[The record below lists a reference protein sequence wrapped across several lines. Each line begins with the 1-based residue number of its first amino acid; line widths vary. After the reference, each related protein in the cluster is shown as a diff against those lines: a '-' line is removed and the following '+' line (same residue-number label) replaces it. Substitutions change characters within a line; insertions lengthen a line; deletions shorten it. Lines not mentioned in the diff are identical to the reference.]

1 MTGKSGRKG
10 IKLLVIEDEAPL
22 RELLREELC
31 RSGYKVETA
40 ADGIE
45 GLAKYRVELFNVVLL
60 DIRMPGMDGV
70 EVLERM
76 RYESALPEVI
86 VFTGHGTIETAV
98 ECIRQGAYDYLTKPV
113 KLDELELVIDKA
125 AEKNRLRLE
134 NINLKLEVSKFE
146 NHQIVGKSPAILKV
160 LDIVTRWGRVDEH
173 VLITG
178 ESGAGKEL
186 VARAVHD
193 ASSRVNKPF
202 VTVNCGRLNVH
213 TAESELFG
221 HMQGAF
227 TGAVKGR
234 AGLFELA
241 DTGTLFMDEVSE
253 MPLDVQVKLLRVLET
268 STFRRL
274 GGNRDISVDVRFV
287 FASNKNLMECVN
299 RGEFREDLYHRINLL
314 LVTIPPLRERKEDVI
329 PLTWFFLKSSHASH
343 LGAWE
348 LSEEAAASLCAYDW
362 PGNVR
367 ELRNTIRRACIL
379 APESVITAD
388 LFPFSSP
395 RPPLSPLPMAVQP
408 TATPPTAATATS
420 AEPLWVVEKAH
431 IQLVL
436 ELVEGNKSKA
446 ARILEIDRKTL
457 YTKLERYGLS

>member
-1 MTGKSGRKG
+1 MTGNSGGKG
-10 IKLLVIEDEAPL
+10 IKLLVVEDERPL
-22 RELLREELC
+22 RELLREELS

-45 GLAKYRVELFNVVLL
+45 GLAKYGVELFNVVLL

-70 EVLERM
+70 EVLSRM
-76 RYESALPEVI
+76 RYESTLPEVI

-113 KLDELELVIDKA
+113 KLDELELVIHKA

-146 NHQIVGKSPAILKV
+146 NHQLVGKSSAILKV
-160 LDIVTRWGRVDEH
+160 LDIVARWGRVDEH

-193 ASSRVNKPF
+193 ASPRLHKPF

-227 TGAVKGR
+227 TGAMKGR

-299 RGEFREDLYHRINLL
+299 RGEFREDLYHRVNLL
-314 LVTIPPLRERKEDVI
+314 LVDIPPLRERKEDVI
-329 PLTWFFLKSSHASH
+329 PLTWFFLKTFNSAHSN
-343 LGAWE
+343 AWE
-348 LSEEAAASLCAYDW
+348 ISDDAVASLCAYDW

-388 LFPFSSP
+388 LFPFASP
-395 RPPLSPLPMAVQP
+395 RPAPTPIPMNVTPVAP
-408 TATPPTAATATS
+408 AMATPS
-420 AEPLWVVEKAH
+420 AQPLWVMEKAH
-431 IQLVL
+431 IQQVL

>member
-1 MTGKSGRKG
+1 MMVNSGRKG
-10 IKLLVIEDEAPL
+10 IKLLVVEDETPL
-22 RELLREELC
+22 RELLREELS

-45 GLAKYRVELFNVVLL
+45 GLAKYRIELFNVVLL

-76 RYESALPEVI
+76 RYESSLPEVI

-134 NINLKLEVSKFE
+134 NINLRLEVSKFE

-160 LDIVTRWGRVDEH
+160 LDIVARWGRVDEH

-178 ESGAGKEL
+178 ESGSGKEL

-193 ASSRVNKPF
+193 ASPRVNKPF

-241 DTGTLFMDEVSE
+241 DTGTLFMDEISE

-287 FASNKNLMECVN
+287 FASNKNLMDCVN

-314 LVTIPPLRERKEDVI
+314 LVTIPPLRERKEDVM
-329 PLTWFFLKSSHASH
+329 PLTWFFLKSSHGSH
-343 LGAWE
+343 LGSWE
-348 LSEEAAASLCAYDW
+348 IAEEAAASLCAYDW

-379 APESVITAD
+379 APESVITSD
-388 LFPFSSP
+388 LFPF
-395 RPPLSPLPMAVQP
+395 
-408 TATPPTAATATS
+408 ATPKPALPTLPSVVASGSTTPSTPS
-420 AEPLWVVEKAH
+420 AEPLWVIEKAH
-431 IQLVL
+431 IQQVL

>member
-1 MTGKSGRKG
+1 MMGSVGRKG
-10 IKLLVIEDEAPL
+10 IKVLVVEDERPL
-22 RELLREELC
+22 RDLIREELT

-45 GLAKYRVELFNVVLL
+45 GLAKFGVELFNVVLL

-76 RYESALPEVI
+76 RYESTLPEI
-86 VFTGHGTIETAV
+86 IIFTGHGTIETAV

-113 KLDELELVIDKA
+113 KLDELEMVIDKA

-146 NHQIVGKSPAILKV
+146 NHQIVGKSQAILKV
-160 LDIVTRWGRVDEH
+160 LDIVSRWGRVDEH

-287 FASNKNLMECVN
+287 FASNKNLLECVN
-299 RGEFREDLYHRINLL
+299 RGEFRDDLYHRINLL
-314 LVTIPPLRERKEDVI
+314 LVNIPPLRERKEDVM
-329 PLTWFFLKSSHASH
+329 PLAWFFLKSSNAAP
-343 LGAWE
+343 LGGWE
-348 LSEEAAASLCAYDW
+348 FSPDAVASLCAYDW

-367 ELRNTIRRACIL
+367 ELRNTSRRACIL
-379 APESVITAD
+379 APESIITAD
-388 LFPFSSP
+388 LFPFSPP
-395 RPPLSPLPMAVQP
+395 RPTPTPLPAVISP
-408 TATPPTAATATS
+408 VTAATATTAAS
-420 AEPLWVVEKAH
+420 AEPLWVMEKAH
-431 IQLVL
+431 IRQVL

-457 YTKLERYGLS
+457 YTKLERYGLE

>member
-1 MTGKSGRKG
+1 MMGNSGRKG
-10 IKLLVIEDEAPL
+10 IKVLVVEDEKPL
-22 RELLREELC
+22 RDLIKEELS

-45 GLAKYRVELFNVVLL
+45 GLAKYGVELFNVVLL

-70 EVLERM
+70 EVLGRM
-76 RYESALPEVI
+76 RYESSLPEVI

-173 VLITG
+173 VLISG
-178 ESGAGKEL
+178 ESGTGKEL
-186 VARAVHD
+186 IARAVHD
-193 ASSRVNKPF
+193 ASPRVSKPF

-241 DTGTLFMDEVSE
+241 DTGTLFMDEISE

-287 FASNKNLMECVN
+287 FASNKNLQECVN
-299 RGEFREDLYHRINLL
+299 RGEFREDLFHRINLL
-314 LVTIPPLRERKEDVI
+314 LVTIPPLRERKEDVM
-329 PLTWFFLKSSHASH
+329 PLAWFFLKTTNSAHI
-343 LGAWE
+343 GAWE
-348 LSEEAAASLCAYDW
+348 ISEDAAAALCAYDW

-379 APESVITAD
+379 APESVITSD
-388 LFPFSSP
+388 LLPFSSP
-395 RPPLSPLPMAVQP
+395 RPAPPPVQVSSPPVASAPV
-408 TATPPTAATATS
+408 TAS
-420 AEPLWVVEKAH
+420 AQPLWVIEKAH
-431 IQLVL
+431 IQQVL

-457 YTKLERYGLS
+457 YTKLERYELA

>member
-1 MTGKSGRKG
+1 MMLNSARKG
-10 IKLLVIEDEAPL
+10 IKILVVEDEKPL
-22 RELLREELC
+22 RDLIREELS

-40 ADGIE
+40 AEGSE
-45 GLAKYRVELFNVVLL
+45 GLAKYGVELFNVVLL

-70 EVLERM
+70 EVLGRM
-76 RYESALPEVI
+76 RYESTLPEII

-134 NINLKLEVSKFE
+134 NINLKLEVSKYE
-146 NHQIVGKSPAILKV
+146 NHQIVGKSQAILKV
-160 LDIVTRWGRVDEH
+160 LDIVKRWGRVDEH

-178 ESGAGKEL
+178 ESGTGKEL
-186 VARAVHD
+186 IARAVHD
-193 ASSRVNKPF
+193 ASARESKPF

-287 FASNKNLMECVN
+287 FASNKNLLECVN
-299 RGEFREDLYHRINLL
+299 RGEFREDLFHRINLL
-314 LVTIPPLRERKEDVI
+314 LVTIPPLRERKEDVM
-329 PLTWFFLKSSHASH
+329 PLAWFFLKTANPAPVGS
-343 LGAWE
+343 WE
-348 LSEEAAASLCAYDW
+348 ISADTAVALCAYDW

-379 APESVITAD
+379 APESVITSD
-388 LFPFSSP
+388 LLPFSTP
-395 RPPLSPLPMAVQP
+395 RPALPPIPVVNSPIAVASSVMA
-408 TATPPTAATATS
+408 S
-420 AEPLWVVEKAH
+420 AQPLWVIEKGH
-431 IQLVL
+431 IQQIL

-457 YTKLERYGLS
+457 YTKLERYELA

>member
-1 MTGKSGRKG
+1 MITNTGRKG
-10 IKLLVIEDEAPL
+10 IKVLVVEDEKPL
-22 RELLREELC
+22 RDLIREELN

-45 GLAKYRVELFNVVLL
+45 GLAKYGVELFNVVLL

-70 EVLERM
+70 EVLGRM
-76 RYESALPEVI
+76 RYESTLPEVI

-178 ESGAGKEL
+178 ESGTGKEL
-186 VARAVHD
+186 IARAVHD
-193 ASSRVNKPF
+193 ASPRVSKPF

-241 DTGTLFMDEVSE
+241 DTGTLFMDEISE

-287 FASNKNLMECVN
+287 FASNKNLQECVN
-299 RGEFREDLYHRINLL
+299 RGEFREDLFHRINLL
-314 LVTIPPLRERKEDVI
+314 LVTIPPLRERKEDVM
-329 PLTWFFLKSSHASH
+329 PLAWFFLKTTNSAHI
-343 LGAWE
+343 GAWE
-348 LSEEAAASLCAYDW
+348 ISEDAAAALCAYDW

-379 APESVITAD
+379 APESVITSD
-388 LFPFSSP
+388 LLPFSSP
-395 RPPLSPLPMAVQP
+395 RPAPPPVQVSSLPVASAPV
-408 TATPPTAATATS
+408 TAS
-420 AEPLWVVEKAH
+420 AQPLWVIEKAH
-431 IQLVL
+431 IQQVL

-457 YTKLERYGLS
+457 YTKLERYELA